1 MEAPV
6 NEIKTPR
13 LINTEAGRAIEL
25 PSDFELPAQF
35 DQPEAEISVMRAG
48 DQLIIRARPKPD
60 PDAPK
65 TIREMLD
72 RMEPI
77 DVEWPD
83 VDEGLL
89 PLDDI
94 NL

>member
-1 MEAPV
+1 M
-6 NEIKTPR
+6 NEIKSPR
-13 LINTEAGRAIEL
+13 LIHTQAGRAIEL

-35 DQPEAEISVMRAG
+35 DQPEAEISVVRAG
-48 DQLIIRARPKPD
+48 DQLIIRARPKD
-60 PDAPK
+60 AAAAPK
-65 TIREMLD
+65 TFREVLD
-72 RMEPI
+72 RMESI

-94 NL
+94 KL